1 MLRHIAS
8 DKLFLSPE
16 DYNNFSKGILAYEWS
31 QEHADS
37 RATHRTIR
45 YLLRYLPPV
54 LLLAGTIGNILA
66 GVVLSTREM
75 SRHPTSSY
83 LVALS
88 IADTAVLY
96 LGLFRFW
103 LAGIFGLNHLDKSD
117 AACKIINFTNT
128 TASNLSAWL
137 LVAVTVDRYL
147 GICQPIKARASGA
160 SGRFSKIVIWT
171 ILFFFLLLNLH
182 FFWTVSSR
190 YFVSFVRLKSTGLLS
205 TDVDYQDLWHWKKG
219 SWKCRLEDT
228 FWASKVWPWIDMIL
242 YSFLPFAL
250 LLTFNAFI
258 IRAITLSRRFV
269 RSSNVELQSYLS
281 LTKSG
286 SSKVKKSDSRE
297 KLNTYCRRLTSICQ
311 SRLLCD
317 ARTFP
322 EGGTSEN
329 STPPGSSKKNL
340 TAGSSGETRRFK
352 LDSSTRLSFMLL
364 VVSLSYILL
373 TLPMSLM
380 MIAAAFLN
388 DMVESV
394 ELGEAKQIEASF
406 GLGRAIAEML
416 MYSNHAINFYL
427 YCLTGTAFRH
437 RLKRLV
443 CFGTSKCCKS
453 RCLPMFKSD
462 ECNVGNDKFGQIRE
476 QCRRSPTHEQL

>member
-1 MLRHIAS
+1 MLHCIRLAI
-8 DKLFLSPE
+8 LSTE
-16 DYNNFSKGILAYEWS
+16 DYRNFSNGILEYEWHRS
-31 QEHADS
+31 HEHTDNH
-37 RATHRTIR
+37 ATHLTTR

-54 LLLAGTIGNILA
+54 LVLAGTIGNILA

-75 SRHPTSSY
+75 SKHPTSSY

-103 LAGIFGLNHLDKSD
+103 LVRAFGLSHLDSSD
-117 AACKIINFTNT
+117 AACKTINYTST

-147 GICQPIKARASGA
+147 GICQPIKARTSGA
-160 SGRFSKIVIWT
+160 SGRFSKTVIWS

-190 YFVSFVRLKSTGLLS
+190 SNVSSLSLESTGILL
-205 TDVDYQDLWHWKKG
+205 TDVDYQDLWQWKEG
-219 SWKCRLEDT
+219 SRKCRLEET

-269 RSSNVELQSYLS
+269 KSSNVELQSSLP
-281 LTKSG
+281 LTKSC
-286 SSKVKKSDSRE
+286 SSKTKKTDSRE
-297 KLNTYCRRLTSICQ
+297 KLNTYCRRATTICQ

-322 EGGTSEN
+322 EAGTSEN
-329 STPPGSSKKNL
+329 STRTGSSKKAT
-340 TAGSSGETRRFK
+340 TAGSNRETKRFK

-364 VVSLSYILL
+364 VVSFSYIFL
-373 TLPMSLM
+373 TLPMNLT

-388 DMVESV
+388 DAAGSV
-394 ELGEAKQIEASF
+394 ERVEAQQIEASF
-406 GLGRAIAEML
+406 GLGRAISEML

-427 YCLTGTAFRH
+427 YCLTGTAFRCH
-437 RLKRLV
+437 LKRLI
-443 CFGTSKCCKS
+443 CFGPSKFCKS
-453 RCLPMFKSD
+453 CCLPVFKCSG
-462 ECNVGNDKFGQIRE
+462 CNTVRNDKFGQIRE
-476 QCRRSPTHEQL
+476 Y